1 MKKSE
6 THSAQKEC
14 RELLIFLLVTYGI
27 PYLMIIPMAILTD
40 MGKKVDFFVSAQMF
54 CPAAGLL
61 LAKLLCDKD
70 KRCMPKNFFIGYL
83 VLTGITLLWCFTT
96 FFLPFQQVSTG
107 GMVLSI
113 ITALVFISV
122 YLSESNDARSAY
134 GLKSKNWKLSVRLLI
149 LFVVLHCVSLLLVIL
164 LTATGNVMDALRTC
178 FSQLFQPAILFLF
191 LYNFHYHFG
200 EEYGWRSYFQPLLQ
214 KKFGIVKG
222 VLLFGVLWELWH
234 LPMVIFFFAPWVS
247 MTSPIEL
254 VQAILG
260 RLISTTILGIFIAYA
275 YMRTNNVWLP
285 VIIHFLHNSIV
296 MLSLMNFASMEVP
309 NGGVEYWHII
319 FVYVLILM
327 VFFTPLLFSKVFRS
341 KI

>member
-1 MKKSE
+1 
-6 THSAQKEC
+6 
-14 RELLIFLLVTYGI
+14 
-27 PYLMIIPMAILTD
+27 MIIPMAILTD

-61 LAKLLCDKD
+61 VAKLLCDKD

-134 GLKSKNWKLSVRLLI
+134 GLKSKNWKLSVCLLI

-254 VQAILG
+254 VQVILG
-260 RLISTTILGIFIAYA
+260 RLISTTTLGIFIAYA

-285 VIIHFLHNSIV
+285 VIIHFLHNTIV
-296 MLSLMNFASMEVP
+296 MFSLMNFASMEAP